1 MQSVAYSDMITAVH
15 RVNRQTL
22 LLGTQILVVASVML
36 VTLSPFSAPVLVVGA
51 FAVQTIWLQHD
62 HGDLWAVL
70 RAAVITRGWIAL
82 AVFIGYLALRL
93 FPDVETDALPG
104 LVSMAAFTA
113 LTFGVFSLSERQN
126 EDVQTAIAQA
136 FLLGFGI
143 AAALHLFELL
153 SGFAL
158 RRLLWT
164 WVPLFRPRL
173 GKIDVDGGSVRVL
186 VPYIANQSSALL
198 AALLWPVM
206 LLGTLVARPRW
217 QRLSIWLT
225 VAMAVGA
232 IGLSDQATSKMA
244 VILGAA
250 IWLAASLLPRATRPL
265 LIALWLASTLLV
277 LPAALLAYRGEAY
290 DAPLSFSAKHRVVIW
305 GVTAEKA
312 LEHPIVG
319 IGTGRTAALDESLS
333 PMVKYAAGTTLP
345 IATNRH
351 AHNIFL
357 QTWYETG
364 AIGAILLLL
373 AGLPVIAWIAGA
385 PPRTQPLLAAAFAS
399 AVMSASFSYSLLAA
413 WFLATFAIT
422 ALFCRFAVT
431 VASTHNSEPDA

>member
-1 MQSVAYSDMITAVH
+1 MITAVH

-93 FPDVETDALPG
+93 FPDVATDALPG

-158 RRLLWT
+158 RRLFWT

-186 VPYIANQSSALL
+186 VPYIANQSSAML

-206 LLGTLVARPRW
+206 LLGTLVARPHW

-244 VILGAA
+244 IILGAA

-290 DAPLSFSAKHRVVIW
+290 AAPLSFSAKHRVVIW

-312 LEHPIVG
+312 MAHPVLG
-319 IGTGRTAALDESLS
+319 IGTGRTAAFDESLS
-333 PMVKYAAGTTLP
+333 PTAKYAAGTKLP
-345 IATNRH
+345 IAT
-351 AHNIFL
+351 NIFL
-357 QTWYETG
+357 QTWSETG

-373 AGLPVIAWIAGA
+373 AGLPVIAWIANA
-385 PPRTQPLLAAAFAS
+385 PRYTRPLLAAAFAS

-431 VASTHNSEPDA
+431 VASTHHSEPDA